1 MRIQPVEPTAV
12 ANAQRSSTPSR
23 ATEPSTEQPE
33 PVREPAP
40 VEDTPKAETKPPP
53 PPPEF
58 PLHELSIRHDA
69 DIHRLVV
76 QVINSQTREV
86 VRQIPSERFVRALK
100 SLESAK
106 GLFVDG
112 EG

>member
-1 MRIQPVEPTAV
+1 MRIQPVEQTAV
-12 ANAQRSSTPSR
+12 ASAHRTTTPNR
-23 ATEPSTEQPE
+23 ATEPSTKRPE
-33 PVREPAP
+33 PARERAP

-69 DIHRLVV
+69 DIRRLVV
-76 QVINSQTREV
+76 QVIDSQTREV

-100 SLESAK
+100 SLDSAK